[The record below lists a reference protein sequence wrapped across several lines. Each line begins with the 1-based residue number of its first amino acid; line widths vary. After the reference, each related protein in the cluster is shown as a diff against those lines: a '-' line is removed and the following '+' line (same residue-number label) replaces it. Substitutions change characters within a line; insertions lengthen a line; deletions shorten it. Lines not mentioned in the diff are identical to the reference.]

1 MLQFTFLTFTFV
13 ARNSLFERC
22 TNDECTSII
31 FLIIK
36 LHLYRISDQFDEEK
50 YNMISGYKFEI
61 FVVNLICIKT
71 NFMILILY
79 K

>member
-1 MLQFTFLTFTFV
+1 MFV

-22 TNDECTSII
+22 MNDESII

-36 LHLYRISDQFDEEK
+36 LHLCRISDQFDKEK